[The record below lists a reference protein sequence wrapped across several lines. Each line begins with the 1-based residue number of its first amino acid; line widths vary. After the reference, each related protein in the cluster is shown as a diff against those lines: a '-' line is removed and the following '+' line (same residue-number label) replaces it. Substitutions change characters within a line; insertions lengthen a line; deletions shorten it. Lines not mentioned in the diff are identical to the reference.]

1 MQWIKS
7 KILNIKKWDNFFFSI
22 FLENKVSS
30 FIAGQFT
37 KLALKIKDNFYF
49 RFYSF
54 ISSSKDKRLEFF
66 LKKEKEG
73 YLSNLLFNLSINDY
87 IYISKYSYGNFI
99 IKNILKKDILW
110 MICIGTSISP
120 LLSILRS
127 DINEIKK
134 KFKKIL
140 FLYGV
145 KYFKNIYYL
154 DQLLFLKKY
163 YGNNYLNL
171 FFSISK
177 EKKFNLIKNLN
188 IIKGHIN
195 DIFINFKINK
205 LINFNSSHFMIC
217 GNNNMINNI
226 TYNLKKKFHLN
237 EENFTLEKY

>member
-7 KILNIKKWDNFFFSI
+7 KILNIKKWDDFFFSI
-22 FLENKVSS
+22 FLEKKNYS

-37 KLALKIKDNFYF
+37 KLALKIKNKFYF

-54 ISSSKDKRLEFF
+54 ISSSKDKNLEFF
-66 LKKEKEG
+66 LKKEKRG
-73 YLSNLLFNLSINDY
+73 YLSNLLFHLSINDY

-99 IKNILKKDILW
+99 IKNTYKKDMLF

-120 LLSILRS
+120 LLSILKS
-127 DINEIKK
+127 NVNEIKK
-134 KFKKIL
+134 KFKKIF

-154 DQLLFLKKY
+154 DQLFFLKNN
-163 YGNNYLNL
+163 YGNDYLNL

-177 EKKFNLIKNLN
+177 EKKNNLIKNLN
-188 IIKGHIN
+188 IINGHIN
-195 DIFINFKINK
+195 DLFFYFKINK
-205 LINFNSSHFMIC
+205 FINFNNSHFMIC

-226 TYNLKKKFHLN
+226 TYSLKKNFHLN
-237 EENFTLEKY
+237 EKNFTLEKY